1 MEHVGVST
9 LSDHVCELGEG
20 PTYEPH
26 SDALFWFDIVNG
38 RLIEQALSGGP
49 AKVHTLGQMASALAV
64 IDGERQLIA
73 SETGLHVRDIATGKL
88 TLHTPIEANNT
99 ATRSNDARVHPCG
112 ALWVSTMGKK
122 AQKGA
127 GAIYW
132 FFKGELRTLFSGI
145 SIPNSIAFSSDGAMA
160 YFTDSATGLIMRT
173 ACDPGTG
180 LPLGEP
186 MVFADRGG
194 GAGDHDGSVVD
205 IDGTLWNARWGE
217 GRVTAYA
224 PDGRLLRSIAMPV
237 GQPTCP
243 AFVGKNADRL
253 AVTSAWAGLDET
265 QRAAQPDAGKTFLLD
280 LPVRGRFEPRVLI

>member
-9 LSDHVCELGEG
+9 LSNHVCELGEG
-20 PTYEPH
+20 PTYDPH
-26 SDALFWFDIVNG
+26 NDTLFWFDIVNG
-38 RLIEQALSGGP
+38 RLIEQALSGG
-49 AKVHTLGQMASALAV
+49 AATVHALGQMASALAV
-64 IDGERQLIA
+64 IDGDRQLIA
-73 SETGLHVRDIATGKL
+73 AETGLHVRDIATGKL

-194 GAGDHDGSVVD
+194 GTGDHDGSVVD
-205 IDGTLWNARWGE
+205 LDGTLWNARWGE

>member
-1 MEHVGVST
+1 
-9 LSDHVCELGEG
+9 
-20 PTYEPH
+20 
-26 SDALFWFDIVNG
+26 
-38 RLIEQALSGGP
+38 
-49 AKVHTLGQMASALAV
+49 
-64 IDGERQLIA
+64 
-73 SETGLHVRDIATGKL
+73 
-88 TLHTPIEANNT
+88 
-99 ATRSNDARVHPCG
+99 
-112 ALWVSTMGKK
+112 
-122 AQKGA
+122 
-127 GAIYW
+127 
-132 FFKGELRTLFSGI
+132 
-145 SIPNSIAFSSDGAMA
+145 
-160 YFTDSATGLIMRT
+160 
-173 ACDPGTG
+173 
-180 LPLGEP
+180 

>member
-1 MEHVGVST
+1 MEYVGVST

-20 PTYEPH
+20 PTYDPH

-38 RLIEQALSGGP
+38 QLIEQALSGGA

-64 IDGERQLIA
+64 IDRNRQLIA
-73 SETGLHVRDIATGKL
+73 TETGLHVRDTATGKL
-88 TLHTPIEANNT
+88 TLHTPIEADNA

-122 AQKGA
+122 AQTGA

-132 FFKGELRTLFSGI
+132 FFKGELRTLFSGL
-145 SIPNSIAFSSDGAMA
+145 SIPNSIAFSADGTVAH
-160 YFTDSATGLIMRT
+160 FTDSATGFIMRT

-180 LPLGEP
+180 VPLGEP
-186 MVFADRGG
+186 SVFADRGG
-194 GAGDHDGSVVD
+194 GTGDHDGSVVD
-205 IDGTLWNARWGE
+205 LDGILWNARWGE
-217 GRVTAYA
+217 GRITAYG
-224 PDGRLLRSIAMPV
+224 PDGKLLRSIATPV

-253 AVTSAWAGLDET
+253 AVTSAWAGLGER
-265 QRAAQPDAGKTFLLD
+265 QRASQPDAGKTFLLD
-280 LPVRGRFEPRVLI
+280 LPVRGRFEPHVLI